1 MRLALVESSDN
12 AGDLPSTFR
21 PKAVTT
27 NVSCETRV
35 AAATLLENG
44 TEESQKLVRARS
56 GLRSDDR
63 SSFEALTRTTKRSLS
78 WCQLVTGAQELPTTG
93 SP

>member
-1 MRLALVESSDN
+1 MKPPVTRLARVGSSDN

-44 TEESQKLVRARS
+44 TETSQKLVRARS
-56 GLRSDDR
+56 EMISHRL
-63 SSFEALTRTTKRSLS
+63 KH
-78 WCQLVTGAQELPTTG
+78 
-93 SP
+93 